1 MHKDDF
7 VRLRHMLDAAR
18 DVEQFT
24 QGKTRRD
31 LDNDRLLELGVVKA
45 IEMIGEA
52 ASKVSPEVKH
62 EFSDIP
68 WDDIIRMRNRLIH
81 AYYRI
86 DLNLVW
92 TTITDDIPLLR
103 EELDKIVTEYWMD

>member
-7 VRLRHMLDAAR
+7 IRLRHMLDAAR

-24 QGKTRRD
+24 QSKTRRD
-31 LDNDRLLELGVVKA
+31 LDKDRLLELGVVKA
-45 IEMIGEA
+45 IELIGEA
-52 ASKVSPEVKH
+52 ASKVSPEVRR

-68 WDDIIRMRNRLIH
+68 WEDIIGMRNRLIH

-86 DLNLVW
+86 DLNRVW
-92 TTITDDIPLLR
+92 TTITDDVPLLR
-103 EELDKIVTEYWMD
+103 EKLDKIVTEYWMD